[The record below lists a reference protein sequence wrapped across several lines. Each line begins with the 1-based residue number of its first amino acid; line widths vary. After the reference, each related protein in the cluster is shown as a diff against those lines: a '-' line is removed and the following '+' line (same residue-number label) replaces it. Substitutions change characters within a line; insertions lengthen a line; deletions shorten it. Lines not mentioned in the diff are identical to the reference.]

1 MCDYCDCRSQPEIQ
15 ALSDAHERIR
25 EVIGALRRGVGR
37 ESSDDVDCRLDEL
50 GRLLAPHTSREEVGI
65 FARLRAAEVA
75 EGYVARFEDDHRE
88 IDRQIIAARADHR
101 SIGRML
107 DKVAQHILDE
117 ETDMYPAA
125 RQVLAPSDW
134 EAVERAVAELAI

>member
-15 ALSDAHERIR
+15 ALSDDHERIL

-37 ESSDDVDCRLDEL
+37 ESSDDVDRRLDEL
-50 GRLLAPHTSREEVGI
+50 ARLLLPHTSREEVGI
-65 FARLRAAEVA
+65 FARLRAADVA

-101 SIGRML
+101 SIHTLL
-107 DKVAQHILDE
+107 DEVVQHILDE

-125 RQVLAPSDW
+125 RQILAPWDW
-134 EAVERAVAELAI
+134 AAVDRAVAELAV